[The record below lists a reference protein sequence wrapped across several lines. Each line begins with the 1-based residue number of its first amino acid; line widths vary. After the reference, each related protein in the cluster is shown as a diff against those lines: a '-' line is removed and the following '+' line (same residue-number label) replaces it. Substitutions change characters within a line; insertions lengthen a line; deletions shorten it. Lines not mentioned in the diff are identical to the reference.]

1 MTMIQTIDISLIPS
15 ENKPVINVSQFDNIS
30 RVLRFN
36 VFDDF
41 EMEVPHVFDNTET
54 VLLNIRKNDNNIVV
68 ITGVIVSDIDPET
81 QEVTGQYIT
90 FELTEQACA
99 CVGSNYGEVS
109 ITSGSDEVIGSCNF
123 KLIVERSPLAGGVSS
138 QTAIDNLTTQIEQIT
153 EEVIGENYYTKTE
166 TDDLLDDKADITDL
180 PDMSD
185 YYTKTETDNLLDDKA
200 DVTDLPDM
208 SDYYTK
214 TETDNLLDDKA
225 DVTDLPDMSDY
236 YTKTETDNLLDD
248 KADITDLP
256 DMSDYYTKTETDNM
270 LDYLLPVGS
279 ASGEIAN
286 FNTALACPLEIESE
300 FGVDA
305 GGIGAINLVKCGGN
319 FFDVSTY
326 TSITPFIDISGLR
339 LGSTYT
345 ICAKN
350 TTNIRLY
357 KIAVGA
363 GSSAIWTGST
373 PAGSSFTVTQAML
386 DIGRLYIINMSYAGA
401 SVSEVQDA
409 KISLN
414 YGNDS
419 TYHEYTTPITTLI
432 NLGDTYY
439 NGGKV
444 TIDKNGHRTLTV
456 DDQTVALTDGEPIN
470 ALVGDNN
477 VYCDTGNTTV
487 QYKDTIQHYID
498 SRIQAVSNRSLSM
511 QRTLETLEKSVT
523 LDKTLDIERG
533 DNNDDN
539 AR

>member
-1 MTMIQTIDISLIPS
+1 MIQTIDISLIPS

-166 TDDLLDDKADITDL
+166 TDD
-180 PDMSD
+180 
-185 YYTKTETDNLLDDKA
+185 
-200 DVTDLPDM
+200 
-208 SDYYTK
+208 
-214 TETDNLLDDKA
+214 
-225 DVTDLPDMSDY
+225 
-236 YTKTETDNLLDD
+236 LLDD

-498 SRIQAVSNRSLSM
+498 SRVQAVSNRSLSM
-511 QRTLETLEKSVT
+511 MRTLETLEKSVT